1 MLKHL
6 KLKTEKYKNHKFMP
20 FCINDDMLL
29 VKYKTIWA
37 KIEDLKNI
45 KLNASSVYEDR
56 YIKIKIKMYGD
67 KFYTNFR
74 GLNVPEDDPDFEYF
88 TIASIIFLLFYE
100 NKHYL
105 QVM

>member
-1 MLKHL
+1 
-6 KLKTEKYKNHKFMP
+6 
-20 FCINDDMLL
+20 
-29 VKYKTIWA
+29 
-37 KIEDLKNI
+37 
-45 KLNASSVYEDR
+45 
-56 YIKIKIKMYGD
+56 MYGD

-74 GLNVPEDDPDFEYF
+74 GLNVPEDDPDFESF